1 MAATPII
8 GAVPVEMAEAV
19 PILNR
24 LLDGLSH
31 MFAGA
36 SGRAE
41 FGSRNAIGD
50 VYANGEEYLISKTL
64 AAPLL
69 LCFSTTLAEGA
80 TWSQFN
86 VLRAK
91 ILSEKPVMLTGTLV
105 VQLSQRYCLSQ
116 MARILAATDFVS
128 RDDANAALARMSAL
142 YDPEV
147 EAAAD
152 QHDAETYQAL
162 IALYAATVRDLA
174 SRALVLPQVVIFEF
188 QVPAPALWLAQRIYQ
203 DGSRADEMVAENR
216 VVNPCFMPRTIRALA
231 A

>member
-1 MAATPII
+1 MATTPII

-24 LLDGLSH
+24 VLDGLSL

-41 FGSRNAIGD
+41 YGSRNAIGD
-50 VYANGEEYLISKTL
+50 VRLNGENYLISKTL

-86 VLRAK
+86 ELRAK
-91 ILSEKPVMLTGTLV
+91 ILSEKPVMLTGVLL
-105 VQLSQRYCLSQ
+105 VQLAQRYCLSQ

-128 RDDANAALARMSAL
+128 RDDANTALARMSAL

-152 QHDAETYQAL
+152 QHDSGTYQAL

-174 SRALVLPQVVIFEF
+174 SRALLLPQVVIMEF
-188 QVPAPALWLAQRIYQ
+188 GVPAPALWLAQRIYQ

-216 VVNPCFMPRTIRALA
+216 VINPCFMPRTIRVLA